1 MISLEIRKTLR
12 SGPVEFRLDLGLDIA
27 PGALLCLYGRS
38 GAGKTTL
45 LRCLAGLEQPDAGSI
60 RCGDEIWFDGKRSMA
75 VQRRR
80 VGFVFQDYALFPN
93 MTVRGNLEFA
103 LRPGSA
109 PGRVDEMLELM
120 GLGPLQ
126 QRKPDALS
134 GGQRQRVGLARALVS
149 EPQLLLLDEPFSAL
163 DPPTRSRLQDEILAM
178 HRRYRLTTVMVSHDA
193 GEIFK
198 LADRVAVIEEG
209 RLVASGKPAEI
220 FAAGQGAGKF
230 SFIGQVLAIE
240 PADVVFAVSVLVG
253 NQVVRVI
260 ATAEEAEGLSAG
272 CRVKLW
278 SKAFNPALQ
287 RVSE

>member
-12 SGPVEFRLDLGLDIA
+12 SGHGAFRLDLGLDIA
-27 PGALLCLYGRS
+27 PGTLLCLYGRS

-45 LRCLAGLEQPDAGSI
+45 LRCLAGLERPDAGSI
-60 RCGDEIWFDGKRSMA
+60 RCRDEIWFDGKRSMA
-75 VQRRR
+75 VQQRR

-103 LRPGSA
+103 LRPGAA
-109 PGRVDEMLELM
+109 PGRVDEMLALM
-120 GLGPLQ
+120 GLEPLQ

-163 DPPTRSRLQDEILAM
+163 DPQTRSRLQDEILAM

-209 RLVASGKPAEI
+209 RLVASGTPAEI

-240 PADVVFAVSVLVG
+240 QADVVFAVSVLVG
-253 NQVVRVI
+253 NQVVRMI
-260 ATAEEAEGLSAG
+260 ATAEEAAGLEAG

-278 SKAFNPALQ
+278 SKAFNPVLQ